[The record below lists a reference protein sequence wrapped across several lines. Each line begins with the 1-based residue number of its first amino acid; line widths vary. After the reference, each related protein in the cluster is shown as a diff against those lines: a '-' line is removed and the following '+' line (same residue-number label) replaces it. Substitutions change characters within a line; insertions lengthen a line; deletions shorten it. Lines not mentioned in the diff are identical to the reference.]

1 MPGSA
6 AGLYEEDFAR
16 WSEEQSAALREA
28 AKLGTNLPLDW
39 ENLAEEVESLG
50 RSQRRE
56 LRSRIAVIVEHL
68 LKLQCSPAA
77 DPRRSWMETVGQQR
91 SEIELVVG
99 DSPSLKGEIGDVV
112 AEEPQ
117 RLEWQGTSSAPC
129 AAMAKRPPRLSAR
142 SAPPAT
148 PRTRCSATGFRA
160 TPLSPRT
167 GRGSRPAPGLS
178 RGAF

>member
-50 RSQRRE
+50 RSQRHE

-68 LKLQCSPAA
+68 LKLQCSPAS

-112 AEEPQ
+112 AEETSRVARHVISALRRYGEATP
-117 RLEWQGTSSAPC
+117 EVVGEISSARYTEDQVLGDWFPGD
-129 AAMAKRPPRLSAR
+129 
-142 SAPPAT
+142 APLHANGE
-148 PRTRCSATGFRA
+148 RE
-160 TPLSPRT
+160 
-167 GRGSRPAPGLS
+167 
-178 RGAF
+178 